1 MCVTF
6 AGYGG
11 ETRYNIAPIALNIL
25 DPACKFFPLLNF
37 MLPVIKWTCRACYK
51 YCIQR
56 AVDDKLQ
63 ALS

>member
-25 DPACKFFPLLNF
+25 DPAYKFFPLLNF
-37 MLPVIKWTCRACYK
+37 MLPVIK
-51 YCIQR
+51 
-56 AVDDKLQ
+56 
-63 ALS
+63 